1 LTSERPVLGRALAL
15 GFAGLTLAGCS
26 SIGPDGRLSN
36 DPLGNFEQEIIGN
49 TLSGIGVTAPRQE
62 PIQYAPRAP
71 LAMPPR
77 GRATAGQLPPPQ
89 ERVVASTPANWPQDR
104 DVLRRQA
111 AAREAAM
118 PERDRERERQ
128 RPMTVEEAEAQ
139 RAATRVLPG
148 ARAPDVERPDRFTS
162 REDLERGAPAASGNS
177 IFTVDETVDVTR
189 GRDEG
194 RGSAQREVDSGN
206 LFGGGG
212 LNRAATQRLDTTR
225 LSRASEPER
234 RSIAEPPRGY
244 RAPAP
249 DPTGGRMSETDL
261 ANRPV
266 WERWLGIRQ

>member
-1 LTSERPVLGRALAL
+1 LTSVSSALSRVLLA
-15 GFAGLTLAGCS
+15 GVVGLALAGCS
-26 SIGPDGRLSN
+26 SIGPDGRLAN

-89 ERVVASTPANWPQDR
+89 ERVVAATPANWPQDR
-104 DVLRRQA
+104 DVLRRQS

-148 ARAPDVERPDRFTS
+148 ARAPNVERPDRFTS

-189 GRDEG
+189 GREEG
-194 RGSAQREVDSGN
+194 RGSAQREIDSG
-206 LFGGGG
+206 LGAGG

-225 LSRASEPER
+225 LSGVSEPER

-244 RAPAP
+244 RAPAA